1 MFGPVEETR
10 AKMSA
15 LKARGVC
22 FSLDDFGIGFSS
34 LACLKSLPLD
44 QLKIDR
50 SFVRDVLS
58 NPNDAIIASS
68 IIALGQSL
76 GLTVIAEGIET
87 EEQRLFLAHNGCRVY
102 QGFLFGRPGP
112 VEDLLSITRPQSNR
126 ATGLCAQIAND
137 SQTAS

>member
-1 MFGPVEETR
+1 
-10 AKMSA
+10 
-15 LKARGVC
+15 VC

-50 SFVRDVLS
+50 SFVHDVLS

-68 IIALGQSL
+68 IIALGQDL
-76 GLTVIAEGIET
+76 GLAVIAEGIET
-87 EEQRLFLAHNGCRVY
+87 EEQWDFLACHGCRGY

-112 VEDLLSITRPQSNR
+112 VEDLLSRTK
-126 ATGLCAQIAND
+126 TLGD
-137 SQTAS
+137 QTAGLPIRIVNNSRTAHNM